1 MCCSVDLSTWLL
13 LQSLLVY
20 ASAVFTNM
28 GNYKSFGDTKF
39 IPELDKVQQHSGSL
53 TSSHLHDSPPS
64 LLPTHSQDK
73 FHAVLLASAL
83 NRTKPGLVERLWGAC
98 GDAMY
103 SLTQKERQLGLGEEV
118 S

>member
-1 MCCSVDLSTWLL
+1 MASPT
-13 LQSLLVY
+13 LLVY

-39 IPELDKVQQHSGSL
+39 IPELDKLQQHSGSL
-53 TSSHLHDSPPS
+53 TLSHLHDYPPTPPPS

-83 NRTKPGLVERLWGAC
+83 NRTEPGLVEQLWGAC